1 MDKINGLNQ
10 GMQKDLRKANWKTI
24 AEELDKIGI
33 TIEDETIDE
42 IVEGIQAPIDRIF
55 MRIERYVKILA
66 GAEFLEFKD
75 LQP

>member
-1 MDKINGLNQ
+1 MNQ
-10 GMQKDLRKANWKTI
+10 GMQKDLRKANWKAI
-24 AEELDKIGI
+24 GEELDKIGI
-33 TIEDETIDE
+33 TIEEETIDE